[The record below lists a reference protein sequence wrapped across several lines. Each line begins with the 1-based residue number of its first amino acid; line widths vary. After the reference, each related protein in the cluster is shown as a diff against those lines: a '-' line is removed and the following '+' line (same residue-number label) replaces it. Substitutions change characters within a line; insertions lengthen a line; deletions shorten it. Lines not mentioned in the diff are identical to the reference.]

1 MQHPDL
7 LLDLARFEQQNRLRE
22 AETWRLA
29 RAARQERAE
38 YGGRFLR
45 RLVTAARHRLRLPA
59 RPWPVK
65 PAER

>member
-7 LLDLARFEQQNRLRE
+7 LLDLVRFEQQDRLRQ

-29 RAARQERAE
+29 RAARQERAR
-38 YGGRFLR
+38 YGGHLLR
-45 RLVTAARHRLRLPA
+45 RLVTAARQRLRLQA

>member
-7 LLDLARFEQQNRLRE
+7 LLDLARFEQQDRLRE

-29 RAARQERAE
+29 RAARQERAR
-38 YGGRFLR
+38 YGGHLLR
-45 RLVTAARHRLRLPA
+45 RLVTAARQHLPLPA
-59 RPWPVK
+59 RPRLVK